1 MVYRY
6 YLKIN
11 GEKYCQNFKLK
22 EFVCKDKSNKILS
35 DSFFC
40 YYKTAIHNR

>member
-11 GEKYCQNFKLK
+11 GEKKYCQNFKLK
-22 EFVCKDKSNKILS
+22 EFVCKDESNKILS
-35 DSFFC
+35 DSFFLLLQNC
-40 YYKTAIHNR
+40 NQ